1 MLSMN
6 TSDPNAPS
14 FENTIYNYL
23 LYTAPSLVESHSKI
37 RMFKK
42 RKLVIIVILIVNE
55 VLLL

>member
-1 MLSMN
+1 MN

-37 RMFKK
+37 RIFKK
-42 RKLVIIVILIVNE
+42 RKLVVIVILIVNE